1 MPTTA
6 VLVHEFQHETATTR
20 RHLERLTENSFGWR
34 PHQKSFT
41 AGELASHLVECVGWG
56 SLIVEQEEV
65 DINPS
70 TWRPF
75 IATSSAQLL
84 STFEEHVAAGNR
96 ALTAATEQHLAG
108 LWRLKV
114 KGKTR
119 FEGPR
124 SIVLRDFSFSH
135 MIHHRGQFSV
145 YLRLLD
151 IPVPGSYGPTADE
164 QS

>member
-1 MPTTA
+1 MTA
-6 VLVHEFQHETATTR
+6 TDALNHEFQHETATTR
-20 RHLERLTENSFGWR
+20 RHLERLTENRFGWR

-41 AGELASHLVECVGWG
+41 AGELASHLVDCVGWAA
-56 SLIVEQEEV
+56 SILHQEEV
-65 DINPS
+65 DIDPA

-84 STFEEHVAAGNR
+84 STFDEKVAAGTR
-96 ALTAATEQHLAG
+96 ALSGATEEHLAG

-119 FEGPR
+119 FERPR
-124 SIVLRDFSFSH
+124 SMVFRDFTLSH

-145 YLRLLD
+145 YLRLLNV
-151 IPVPGSYGPTADE
+151 PVPGSYGPTADE
-164 QS
+164 RH